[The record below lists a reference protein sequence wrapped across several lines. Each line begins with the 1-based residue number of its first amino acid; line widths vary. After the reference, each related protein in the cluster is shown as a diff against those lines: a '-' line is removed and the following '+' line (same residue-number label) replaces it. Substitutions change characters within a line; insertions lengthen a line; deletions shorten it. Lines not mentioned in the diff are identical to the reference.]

1 MRSDRLPPFADLIV
15 AKGGRFVVCFCGRV
29 LHAPACSL
37 CGYEIPVV
45 RERRTN
51 ALLEQWR
58 ADARR
63 AIAHRA
69 RVARLAKTANRREV
83 LR

>member
-1 MRSDRLPPFADLIV
+1 MSPDDGNFADLIV

-29 LHAPACSL
+29 LHMPACSL
-37 CGYEIPVV
+37 CGYEIPEV

-69 RVARLAKTANRREV
+69 RMARLRAARRAV
-83 LR
+83 RVR